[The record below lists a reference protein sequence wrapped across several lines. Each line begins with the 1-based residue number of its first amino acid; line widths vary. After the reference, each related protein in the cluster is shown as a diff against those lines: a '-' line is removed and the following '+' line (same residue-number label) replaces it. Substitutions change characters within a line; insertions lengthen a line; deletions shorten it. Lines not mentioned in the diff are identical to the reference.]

1 MRRLFDDELN
11 DLDTSF
17 TEMGMLVS
25 EAIGKAVTS
34 FVNHDRTLAQ
44 SVIDD
49 DHLINDRE
57 VALEKK
63 SFEMIALYQPV
74 TTDLREIVT
83 ILKAVSDLERMGDYA
98 RSIAHSTIR
107 VKGNKRVASTE
118 QHISEMGAIVQ
129 QMVADVLDAYVKDD
143 DGRARKIA
151 AVDAQAAD
159 YYQLIYMES
168 IDQMRQ
174 DPEVVIGSTD
184 YLSVAQFLKRIGDYV
199 TNICE
204 WIVYLQT
211 GKIVELNPRNVDSG
225 TENK

>member
-11 DLDTSF
+11 DLDTGF
-17 TEMGMLVS
+17 TELGMLVS
-25 EAIGKAVTS
+25 EAIGKAVTA
-34 FVNHDRTLAQ
+34 FVNHDRTVAQ
-44 SVIDD
+44 AVIDN
-49 DHLINDRE
+49 DHQINDRE
-57 VALEKK
+57 VSLEKK

-98 RSIAHSTIR
+98 RSVAQSTIR
-107 VKGNKRVASTE
+107 VKGNKRVAVIE
-118 QHISEMGAIVQ
+118 QHISEMGRIVQ

-143 DGRARKIA
+143 DQRARQIA
-151 AVDAQAAD
+151 LVDARAGD
-159 YYQLIYMES
+159 YYQLIYRES

-174 DPEVVIGSTD
+174 DPEVVVGSTD
-184 YLSVAQFLKRIGDYV
+184 YMAVAQFLKRIGDYV

-211 GKIVELNPRNVDSG
+211 GKIVELNPRNTTD
-225 TENK
+225 TPTDE

>member
-11 DLDTSF
+11 DLDTGF

-44 SVIDD
+44 GVIDD

-98 RSIAHSTIR
+98 RSVAHSTIR
-107 VKGNKRVASTE
+107 VKGNKRVASIE
-118 QHISEMGAIVQ
+118 QHISEMGAIIQ

-143 DGRARKIA
+143 DVRARQIA
-151 AVDAQAAD
+151 RVDAQAAD

-184 YLSVAQFLKRIGDYV
+184 YLSVAQYLKRVGDYV

-211 GKIVELNPRNVDSG
+211 GKIVELNPRNNDSAS
-225 TENK
+225 EK